1 MGLAHRLGE
10 PAFGRNLTPCAI
22 DQKII
27 YLPAS
32 PELGYQPPRL
42 FASTRPRFCRV
53 ARVLI
58 FGKHR
63 WVLST
68 DRAAFANLQSRRPDR
83 CLARNQAAVELCK
96 TLLQSALFGGNF
108 FCQHC
113 ADFFMD
119 RPQLI
124 NRQQI
129 EFTLLHYPCPEVIA
143 RHFSNN
149 ADAELFQLPRPFI
162 TTHATIASKFRSL
175 SRTHVGELEYIKQLM
190 VVMWSASSF
199 PLCTSGFVELAS
211 IAVDF
216 LLSQTWT
223 TALSAR
229 TPLTNTC
236 VVRACPVVRSG
247 PGGSLSVCQQA
258 AHKAGL
264 RTKYEKLTMIFVN
277 LYKRQIMFTDR
288 LLNP

>member
-1 MGLAHRLGE
+1 MIGAVSASLGG

-53 ARVLI
+53 AWVLI

-83 CLARNQAAVELCK
+83 CFARNQAGVELCK

-113 ADFFMD
+113 ADFFIN

-124 NRQQI
+124 NRQRQQI

-143 RHFSNN
+143 RFHFSNN
-149 ADAELFQLPRPFI
+149 ADAPLFELPQPFI

-175 SRTHVGELEYIKQLM
+175 LKTHVGELKFSKQLKI
-190 VVMWSASSF
+190 VMRSASNF
-199 PLCTSGFVELAS
+199 PLCTSGFA
-211 IAVDF
+211 
-216 LLSQTWT
+216 
-223 TALSAR
+223 AR
-229 TPLTNTC
+229 
-236 VVRACPVVRSG
+236 
-247 PGGSLSVCQQA
+247 
-258 AHKAGL
+258 
-264 RTKYEKLTMIFVN
+264 
-277 LYKRQIMFTDR
+277 
-288 LLNP
+288 